1 MKKKLV
7 TSLLA
12 LCLLTVTGCND
23 NKSSAVSSNSI
34 NSTVNSNTNKPSV
47 TPNPTIEDEDVVG
60 NTHLKLDADLFD
72 LVMTNKS
79 SRDYDENKAD
89 FNAIGV
95 ERMLTA
101 SDYSPNKSGD
111 VFTNYVDGDT
121 TQFTTY
127 NGIYNVKV
135 RYLAIDTP
143 ESTSEIEEWGKTASN
158 FNKSKLKNAKHII
171 VQSAQC
177 AKTGKKGAADLDGYG
192 RSLAYVWYTDKE
204 NPTQNDFR
212 NLNLELVY
220 AGYSLFSGSKSE
232 MDEDFYNAFMKAYD
246 IAFNLKKGMFS
257 GEKDENYYYGNAKS
271 LTLEDLYNKEFYT
284 TKHPNDPDNEGTS
297 YSQFCDY
304 KTKYTFEGVVT
315 RKVGTS
321 FYIQD
326 YINGQYYGLYCFTL
340 RSYRPVKVG
349 NRIKVSGV
357 LSWYSGTYEL
367 SGLSYSEFDHQD
379 GDIEYVLDENNKRVT
394 ETVTPVKA
402 TYKEINSGKYQNVLC
417 ELVDDSGND
426 QEVYFNNAFSNY
438 KGEITSY
445 PSGGTEELNG
455 YNDTYPFYNTDNSMI
470 LFGRVGTDYTS
481 NTVSFDDLMS
491 ATSDYVRVKISR
503 DVVISDDDN
512 IGITSYRYFTGTK
525 DINNK
530 EVYHYYS
537 PKHPNIA
544 KAIVDAGTVYNGTVD
559 PSENAEI
566 TQPANGDIYVKG
578 HYYNDETDGGELVD
592 VYKYDETGWKIFEKK
607 TGLDSNGDDVIE
619 SGSQIQL
626 FKNQYKRKKVNRIVG
641 IVSNYVSASGKNS
654 KYSINIS
661 QSNGTDTD
669 TTYDFDNFVE
679 VD

>member
-1 MKKKLV
+1 MKKKIV

-12 LCLLTVTGCND
+12 VCLLAVTGCDKKTN
-23 NKSSAVSSNSI
+23 SSVVSNNNSVI
-34 NSTVNSNTNKPSV
+34 NSNTNNSNSTK
-47 TPNPTIEDEDVVG
+47 PNPDVVDEDVVG
-60 NTHLKLDADLFD
+60 NTHLKLDAELFN

-79 SRDYDENKAD
+79 SRDYDSSKAD

-95 ERMLTA
+95 ERMLTT
-101 SDYSPNKSGD
+101 SDYSPNKSND

-177 AKTGKKGAADLDGYG
+177 AKTGKRGAADLDGYG
-192 RSLAYVWYTDKE
+192 RSLAYVWYTDKD

-220 AGYSLFSGSKSE
+220 AGYSLFSGSRSE
-232 MDEDFYNAFMKAYD
+232 MDSDFYDAFMKAYD

-257 GEKDENYYYGNAKS
+257 DEKDENYYYGEAKS
-271 LTLEDLYNKEFYT
+271 LSLKDLYDKEYYV
-284 TKHPNDPDNEGTS
+284 TKHKNDPDNDGTS

-326 YINGQYYGLYCFTL
+326 KIDGNYYGLYCFTL

-357 LSWYSGTYEL
+357 LSWYSGSYEL

-379 GDIEYVLDENNKRVT
+379 GDIEYVLDGNGKRVT

-402 TYKEINSGKYQNVLC
+402 TYKEINSGKYDNILC

-426 QEVYFNNAFSNY
+426 QTVYFNNAYSNY
-438 KGEITSY
+438 NGEITNY

-455 YNDTYPFYNTDNSMI
+455 YNDTYPFFNTDNSMI
-470 LFGRVGTDYTS
+470 LFGRAGSDFTS

-491 ATSDYVRVKISR
+491 STKDYVRVKVSR
-503 DVVISDDDN
+503 DVIISDDND

-525 DINNK
+525 NIDNK

-537 PKHPNIA
+537 PKHPNVT
-544 KAIVDAGTVYNGTVD
+544 KAIIDAGTVYNGNVD
-559 PSENAEI
+559 PSLDTSI
-566 TQPANGDIYVKG
+566 TSPANGDIYVKG
-578 HYYNDETDGGELVD
+578 YYYNDDENGGELVD
-592 VYKYDETGWKIFEKK
+592 VYKFDGTEWQIFSYK
-607 TGLDSNGDDVIE
+607 TGLDSNGEDVYE
-619 SGSQIQL
+619 TGSQIQL
-626 FKNQYKRKKVNRIVG
+626 FKSQYNRKKVNRIVG

-661 QSNGTDTD
+661 QSNGTDSEV
-669 TTYDFDNFVE
+669 TYDFDNFVE
-679 VD
+679 VA